1 MGKKKNKIKSNT
13 NKISRIKNNTQL
25 KESTSK
31 ILFRFE
37 YENWLKAEKMDDFS
51 NYVKDS
57 NYFTKSIIYLF
68 HELIPNIDITN
79 INKNKHIH
87 PINGENRQKLV
98 KIITVLT
105 YLQVQKTQQMLKQ
118 ELTIILQITE

>member
-1 MGKKKNKIKSNT
+1 LLTEVINYVKKRLEKSCEYVKKKKNKIKSNT

-98 KIITVLT
+98 KII
-105 YLQVQKTQQMLKQ
+105 
-118 ELTIILQITE
+118 